1 MDLLKVDEV
10 SFQAD
15 IDGDG
20 VDDVIVLDTNG
31 HTAYINV
38 RTVLKYVVAAVTAIG
53 TIAFGMLQ
61 L

>member
-1 MDLLKVDEV
+1 MKIDEAV
-10 SFQAD
+10 FQAD
-15 IDGDG
+15 FDGDK
-20 VDDVIVLDTNG
+20 VDDLIVLDTNG

-38 RTVLKYVVAAVTAIG
+38 RTVLKYVVAAVTTIG